1 MSAYHLLPTSSQC
14 LRLAPAAEDLKGS
27 SSCYPDG
34 PRSTQYVTRHY
45 PEAPKWVWFLHT
57 QPRVTTASLPWA
69 SSPSSHFTSPPP
81 RPHQAWPMK
90 LAYHFG
96 LRGWFGYGCG
106 VFPSPGQVQLA
117 GCECRTVGHH
127 LSHHLSLRTC
137 LGRKQ
142 QVGEQICEKERDI
155 PRTNL
160 QASI

>member
-1 MSAYHLLPTSSQC
+1 MSLSVLCIPQKDPLASTLVRVAYCIPPLSTGYLSFWDQQLYFPLRTHSSPNLNLYLPTS
-14 LRLAPAAEDLKGS
+14 
-27 SSCYPDG
+27 
-34 PRSTQYVTRHY
+34 
-45 PEAPKWVWFLHT
+45 
-57 QPRVTTASLPWA
+57 
-69 SSPSSHFTSPPP
+69 PPHP
-81 RPHQAWPMK
+81 TLLQAWPMK